1 MRGRKDLVRRGDCGG
16 QCRKNDNDVTGRS
29 VVNTMK
35 KLTTFTALSVILG
48 ATGAWADCGIA
59 SGRVAIL
66 SNDFPALQ
74 ALAAGAAECAS
85 ATVKVSANQT
95 TEHRDLQVA
104 ALTANPAEYT
114 AAIVANS
121 SIVPLMNEGLIRPLD
136 DLIAQYAPDLPQL
149 NRITVDGQVIAVAF
163 MANAQ
168 HLFVRDD
175 ILAQVGAEPPATYEQ
190 VLDVL
195 AKIRDAGL
203 LDHPFAMN
211 TAAGWNLGEEF
222 VNMYLGFGG
231 DLFETGSAT
240 PAINNETGLATLEM
254 LAALNAYANP
264 DFLTFDSN
272 ATQALWESGEL
283 AVAYMWGSRGGA
295 ILDDENS
302 TPEVTGNTS
311 LLVAPS
317 VGGGTLPASTLWW
330 DGFTIAANIS
340 DEDAAATFQALM
352 HGLRPEVIAANNDAA
367 VWLMD
372 GFVPGAPATG
382 VAATAS
388 AGARPYPMLPY
399 VGLMHTALGNEL
411 AQFLQGQES
420 AEQALADVEAAY
432 IAAARE
438 KGFLQ

>member
-1 MRGRKDLVRRGDCGG
+1 M
-16 QCRKNDNDVTGRS
+16 
-29 VVNTMK
+29 TMK
-35 KLTTFTALSVILG
+35 KLSTLTALTVILG
-48 ATGAWADCGIA
+48 ASGAVADCGIA
-59 SGRVAIL
+59 SGRVSIL

-74 ALAAGAAECAS
+74 AMAAGAAECAS
-85 ATVKVSANQT
+85 ATVAVSANQT
-95 TEHRDLQVA
+95 TEHRDIQVA

-114 AAIVANS
+114 SAIVANS

-149 NRITVDGQVIAVAF
+149 NRITIDGQVMAVAF

-175 ILAQVGAEPPATYEQ
+175 VLAQIGASAPTSYED

-195 AKIRDAGL
+195 AKIRDAGMMV
-203 LDHPFAMN
+203 HPFAMN

-222 VNMYLGFGG
+222 VNMYMGFGG
-231 DLFETGSAT
+231 ELFEAGSAA
-240 PAINNETGLATLEM
+240 PAINNATGLATLEM
-254 LAALNAYANP
+254 LAALNEYANP

-295 ILDDENS
+295 VLDDENS
-302 TPEVTGNTS
+302 TPVVIGNTS
-311 LLVAPS
+311 LIAAPT
-317 VGGGTLPASTLWW
+317 VGGGSLPASTLWW

-352 HGLRPEVIAANNDAA
+352 HGLRPEVISANNNAA

-372 GFVPGAPATG
+372 GYTPGAPAAG
-382 VAATAS
+382 VAATAA

-438 KGFLQ
+438 QGFLQ

>member
-1 MRGRKDLVRRGDCGG
+1 M
-16 QCRKNDNDVTGRS
+16 TIS
-29 VVNTMK
+29 
-35 KLTTFTALSVILG
+35 KLSTFTAVAVILG
-48 ATGAWADCGIA
+48 ASSAFADCGIA
-59 SGRVAIL
+59 SGRVSIL

-74 ALAAGAAECAS
+74 AMAAGAAECAS
-85 ATVKVSANQT
+85 ATVSVTANQT
-95 TEHRDLQVA
+95 TEHRDIQVA

-114 AAIVANS
+114 AAVVANS

-149 NRITVDGQVIAVAF
+149 NKITIDGKVMAVAF

-175 ILAQVGAEPPATYEQ
+175 LLAQVGASAPSTYEE
-190 VLDVL
+190 VLDIL
-195 AKIRDAGL
+195 AQLRAAGAL
-203 LDHPFAMN
+203 EHPFAMN

-222 VNMYLGFGG
+222 VNMYLGHGG
-231 DLFETGSAT
+231 ELFAAGSAA
-240 PAINNETGLATLEM
+240 PAINNETGIATLEM
-254 LAALNAYANP
+254 LAALNEYANP

-302 TPEVTGNTS
+302 TPEITGNTS
-311 LLVAPS
+311 LIAAPT
-317 VGGGTLPASTLWW
+317 VGGGSLPASTLWW

-352 HGLRPEVIAANNDAA
+352 HGLRPEVISANNNAA
-367 VWLMD
+367 VWLME
-372 GFVPGAPATG
+372 GYTPGAPAAG
-382 VAATAS
+382 VAATAN

-411 AQFLQGQES
+411 AQFMQGQES

-438 KGFLQ
+438 QGFLQ

>member
-1 MRGRKDLVRRGDCGG
+1 M
-16 QCRKNDNDVTGRS
+16 
-29 VVNTMK
+29 TMK
-35 KLTTFTALSVILG
+35 KLSTLTALTVILG
-48 ATGAWADCGIA
+48 ASGAFADCGISA
-59 SGRVAIL
+59 GRVSIL

-74 ALAAGAAECAS
+74 AMAAGAAECAS
-85 ATVKVSANQT
+85 ATVAVSANQT
-95 TEHRDLQVA
+95 TEHRDIQVA

-114 AAIVANS
+114 SAIVANS

-149 NRITVDGQVIAVAF
+149 NRITIDGQVMAVAF

-175 ILAQVGAEPPATYEQ
+175 ILAQVGAEAPGTYEE
-190 VLDVL
+190 VLAVL
-195 AKIRDAGL
+195 AKIREAGVME
-203 LDHPFAMN
+203 HPFAMN

-222 VNMYLGFGG
+222 VNMYMGFGG
-231 DLFETGSAT
+231 ELFEAGSAV
-240 PAINNETGLATLEM
+240 PAINNATGLATLEM
-254 LAALNAYANP
+254 LAALNDYANP

-283 AVAYMWGSRGGA
+283 AMAYMWGSRGGA

-302 TPEVTGNTS
+302 TAAITGNTS
-311 LLVAPS
+311 LIAAPA

-330 DGFTIAANIS
+330 DGFTIAANIA

-352 HGLRPEVIAANNDAA
+352 HGLRPEVISANNNAA
-367 VWLMD
+367 VWLME
-372 GFVPGAPATG
+372 GYTPGAPAAG
-382 VAATAS
+382 VAATAT

-438 KGFLQ
+438 QGFLQ